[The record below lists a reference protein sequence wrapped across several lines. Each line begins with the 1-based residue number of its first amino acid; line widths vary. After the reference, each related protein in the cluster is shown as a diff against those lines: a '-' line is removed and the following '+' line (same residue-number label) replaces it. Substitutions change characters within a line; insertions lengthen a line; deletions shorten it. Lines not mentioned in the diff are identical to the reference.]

1 MADLNANGWRMA
13 ANGRACGAKSSKL
26 TTSTQPTQIQKLQ
39 CHLDYIQDSVN
50 KMSGASAGPGAGAGN
65 ANSNA
70 NSNGNSNANSNANSN
85 GNASPTDDSAEGM
98 FNGGSPITDEEK
110 SKILDTVFSGKQN
123 DMDNWEIRKSNPNLY
138 IIFKKISDNTY
149 AADPYENNNFYYIEG
164 DKIIKATNNTGGRRR
179 NRKRKTSK
187 RKSSKKTHN
196 KKAKSSKRR

>member
-13 ANGRACGAKSSKL
+13 ASGRACGAKSSKL

-70 NSNGNSNANSNANSN
+70 NSNGN
-85 GNASPTDDSAEGM
+85 ASPTDDSVERM

-110 SKILDTVFSGKQN
+110 QKILDTVFSGKQE
-123 DMDNWEIRKSNPNLY
+123 DMNKWEIRKSNPELY

-149 AADPYENNNFYYIEG
+149 AADPYENNNYYYIEG
-164 DKIIKATNNTGGRRR
+164 DKIIKATNNNGGRRR

-187 RKSSKKTHN
+187 RRSSKKTHN

>member
-26 TTSTQPTQIQKLQ
+26 TTSTQPTPIQKLQ

-50 KMSGASAGPGAGAGN
+50 KMSGAHAGANTGNGAGN
-65 ANSNA
+65 AGGDGA
-70 NSNGNSNANSNANSN
+70 GK
-85 GNASPTDDSAEGM
+85 G
-98 FNGGSPITDEEK
+98 NGGSPSVTETDEEIFNSGTPITK
-110 SKILDTVFSGKQN
+110 EEKKQILTIVFNENQEN
-123 DMDNWEIRKSNPNLY
+123 MDKWEIKKLTTDPPL
-138 IIFKKISDNTY
+138 IIFKNDSKITD
-149 AADPYENNNFYYIEG
+149 DPNDTLHYYEIVNDQIVEKTSNSG
-164 DKIIKATNNTGGRRR
+164 GSRGGRRR